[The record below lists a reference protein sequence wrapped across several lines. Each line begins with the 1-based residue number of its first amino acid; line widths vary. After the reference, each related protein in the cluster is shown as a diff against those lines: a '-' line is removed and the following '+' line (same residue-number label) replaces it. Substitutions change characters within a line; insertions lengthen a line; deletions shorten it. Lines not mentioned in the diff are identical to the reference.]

1 MTQPTYP
8 PIDSAGTQA
17 ETDPGQTSHD
27 TSPRHPRHPKP
38 HEADIRTELRLCS
51 HASLFRWGRGRYCA
65 PVGTMRAAPGT
76 RSSLRAGLVGRGPA
90 PHRSVR
96 MRRRPTA
103 VIALAIATGCAA
115 ATGMIPLTASEPAGA
130 VGVATTTTTTTTV
143 PAPGTIAAGE
153 AQVVAIGAQI
163 AEQQAALGAATEAYN
178 RASSQLDATKAA
190 LAATNASLDAQRAKL
205 DAARAVL
212 RKDVVQS
219 YIEGTSSLAIAR
231 MFAAPS
237 GSAQTRALY
246 QHLGIG
252 DLAQE
257 VAKVQSGQRS
267 LAATQSKLQAEE
279 QSQATQAAAA
289 NQAAQQANAAALQSQ
304 ATLDQV
310 KGTLAQEI
318 AQQAAATAAAAAAAA
333 AQATTPSDRQAAA
346 AQASQAAQV
355 ASTVSGGSAA
365 AASANDAANKAA
377 ASAGAGSTSSAASA
391 ATTAT
396 TAPTTSPTTSPVNTG
411 PVSASGGTNAAG
423 LAAVHGAMRY
433 LGVPYAWGGTSSAGI
448 DCSGL
453 TMRAWASAGVSLPHS
468 AALQYANFPHV
479 SLTALQP
486 GDLLFFNMD
495 GTGIDHVVMYVGA
508 TLDGKATAYGAQTMI
523 QAAHTGTVVTFNPLW
538 YFGLVGASRP

>member
-1 MTQPTYP
+1 
-8 PIDSAGTQA
+8 
-17 ETDPGQTSHD
+17 
-27 TSPRHPRHPKP
+27 
-38 HEADIRTELRLCS
+38 
-51 HASLFRWGRGRYCA
+51 
-65 PVGTMRAAPGT
+65 
-76 RSSLRAGLVGRGPA
+76 
-90 PHRSVR
+90 

-130 VGVATTTTTTTTV
+130 VGVATTTTTTTTTTV

-153 AQVVAIGAQI
+153 AQVIAIGAQI

-318 AQQAAATAAAAAAAA
+318 AQQA
-333 AQATTPSDRQAAA
+333 P
-346 AQASQAAQV
+346 SQAAQV

>member
-1 MTQPTYP
+1 MTQATYP
-8 PIDSAGTQA
+8 PIDSAGIQA

-27 TSPRHPRHPKP
+27 TSPRHPRHPQP
-38 HEADIRTELRLCS
+38 HEADIPAELRLCS
-51 HASLFRWGRGRYCA
+51 RASLFRWGRGRYCA
-65 PVGTMRAAPGT
+65 QVGTMRAARGR
-76 RSSLRAGLVGRGPA
+76 RSPLPARLADRGPA
-90 PHRSVR
+90 PHRSVG

-103 VIALAIATGCAA
+103 VIAMAIATGCAA
-115 ATGMIPLTASEPAGA
+115 ATGMIPLTASELAGA
-130 VGVATTTTTTTTV
+130 VGVATTTTTTV
-143 PAPGTIAAGE
+143 PATGTIAAGE

-163 AEQQAALGAATEAYN
+163 AEQQAALGAATEAYD

-219 YIEGTSSLAIAR
+219 YIEGTSSLAVAR

-237 GSAQTRALY
+237 GGAQTRALY

-289 NQAAQQANAAALQSQ
+289 DQAAQQANTAALQSQ

-318 AQQAAATAAAAAAAA
+318 AQQAAATAAAAAATAA
-333 AQATTPSDRQAAA
+333 KATTPSDRQTAA

-377 ASAGAGSTSSAASA
+377 TSAGAGSTSSAASA

-396 TAPTTSPTTSPVNTG
+396 TAPATPPVNTG

-433 LGVPYAWGGTSSAGI
+433 LGVPYAWGGTSSAGV

-453 TMRAWASAGVSLPHS
+453 TMQAWASAGVSLPHS

-479 SLTALQP
+479 SLTSLQP
-486 GDLLFFNMD
+486 GDLLFFNLD

-508 TLDGKATAYGAQTMI
+508 TLDGKATAYGAQTII